1 MEWIHYKLS
10 TIQVPFLLECG
21 MKQYAT
27 GAREKSGTHSTICIK
42 SYPFF
47 FCLAGQHDQYYK
59 CIFCY
64 IKSIITNATNFH
76 RKLNGWKIVFY
87 CLVGGRITELNVQI
101 HFNWF
106 AIYLPTYI
114 LATNVQPSRILYI
127 ILDVKTNPIWN
138 GSQMVGTWLILFF
151 SFKQLRIKLRCLMK
165 WQQSINMY
173 ICVFLYPMQR
183 C

>member
-1 MEWIHYKLS
+1 MNTLQIKYH
-10 TIQVPFLLECG
+10 
-21 MKQYAT
+21 
-27 GAREKSGTHSTICIK
+27 SGTIFTGMWYETVCDGRARKKWHAFNNLHKILSI
-42 SYPFF
+42 F
-47 FCLAGQHDQYYK
+47 FCLAGQHDRYYK

-87 CLVGGRITELNVQI
+87 CLVGGRITILNVQI

-127 ILDVKTNPIWN
+127 ILDEKTNPIWN
-138 GSQMVGTWLILFF
+138 GSQMVGTWLIFF
-151 SFKQLRIKLRCLMK
+151 SV
-165 WQQSINMY
+165 SNN
-173 ICVFLYPMQR
+173 CVLN
-183 C
+183 